1 MSETSATPLSR
12 KLILAAYGWAPS
24 TARGDR
30 LATGAAAAAPRLE
43 ACAGAAAAVV
53 AGELS
58 GEWSHA
64 SEALASSRLPGAGA
78 VTGGARPPLGSPLCS
93 SIGSPLGEGALALS
107 KRRGGEED
115 EQAVE
120 GEGKRAAEAAEA
132 AEAEAAE
139 AAGPLTSRC
148 AGGPSRLSNPCAGTA
163 TAACARCAAASACRT
178 WLGLGFGF
186 GFGLGL
192 GLGLGLGG
200 VVIDH
205 GAP

>member
-43 ACAGAAAAVV
+43 ACTGAAAAVV

-64 SEALASSRLPGAGA
+64 SEALASSRLPGTGA
-78 VTGGARPPLGSPLCS
+78 VTGGARPPLGSPLGSPLCS

-115 EQAVE
+115 ERAVE
-120 GEGKRAAEAAEA
+120 GEGKRAAEA

-148 AGGPSRLSNPCAGTA
+148 AGGPSRLSNPCACTA

-178 WLGLGFGF
+178 WLGLG
-186 GFGLGL
+186 LGL
-192 GLGLGLGG
+192 G
-200 VVIDH
+200 
-205 GAP
+205 

>member
-64 SEALASSRLPGAGA
+64 SEALRCWPRWMLLLLLPPPQRHCQQH
-78 VTGGARPPLGSPLCS
+78 RP
-93 SIGSPLGEGALALS
+93 A
-107 KRRGGEED
+107 
-115 EQAVE
+115 
-120 GEGKRAAEAAEA
+120 
-132 AEAEAAE
+132 
-139 AAGPLTSRC
+139 
-148 AGGPSRLSNPCAGTA
+148 
-163 TAACARCAAASACRT
+163 
-178 WLGLGFGF
+178 LGLEQQ
-186 GFGLGL
+186 
-192 GLGLGLGG
+192 
-200 VVIDH
+200 
-205 GAP
+205 